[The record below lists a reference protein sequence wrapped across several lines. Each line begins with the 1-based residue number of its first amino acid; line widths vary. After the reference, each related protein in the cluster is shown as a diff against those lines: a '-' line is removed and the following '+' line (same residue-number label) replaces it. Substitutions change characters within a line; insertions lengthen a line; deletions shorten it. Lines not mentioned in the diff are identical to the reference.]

1 MQFGGEIL
9 NSGKQQAY
17 TNQLSYRLKLV
28 DDDNNKGT
36 FNSTKKQEIM
46 AAAHSSTSMANATNL
61 LSSDISRRNPQDEYE
76 LIQKIGSGTYG
87 DVYKV
92 SGTPSFC
99 FHHIMFCI
107 AQLDLVVDSLIAAL
121 YLFLD
126 SKMRKIV
133 HAPIQ
138 VHGITLEHVTRIEVE
153 IVMNRAI
160 KCVHIRITLSHMHQH
175 IFGRIC
181 VCVDRQSG
189 IHSMAS
195 SFLIFFCVL
204 TIDNDKCTK
213 NKEIQRKAERIAA
226 KKYECHFCK
235 MHFVRAGKVN

>member
-1 MQFGGEIL
+1 MRHKESRIKHRAIGGGIL
-9 NSGKQQAY
+9 NSGEQQAY
-17 TNQLSYRLKLV
+17 RYQLSYRLKLV

-36 FNSTKKQEIM
+36 FNSTKNQEIM

-153 IVMNRAI
+153 IVMDRAI
-160 KCVHIRITLSHMHQH
+160 KCVHIRITLSH
-175 IFGRIC
+175 IC
-181 VCVDRQSG
+181 TITSLAEYVFAWTDKAAFIQWLRHFCFFFVCTQSTTT
-189 IHSMAS
+189 SA
-195 SFLIFFCVL
+195 
-204 TIDNDKCTK
+204 
-213 NKEIQRKAERIAA
+213 RRR
-226 KKYECHFCK
+226 KKY
-235 MHFVRAGKVN
+235 

>member
-17 TNQLSYRLKLV
+17 RNQLSYRLKLV

-195 SFLIFFCVL
+195 SFLIFFV
-204 TIDNDKCTK
+204 CT
-213 NKEIQRKAERIAA
+213 QSTTTSARRR
-226 KKYECHFCK
+226 KKYRERQRELRQRN
-235 MHFVRAGKVN
+235 MSVIFVKCISLGQGK

>member
-133 HAPIQ
+133 NAPIQ

-153 IVMNRAI
+153 IVMDRAI

-195 SFLIFFCVL
+195 SFLIFFLCAHNRQRQVHEEERN
-204 TIDNDKCTK
+204 TEKGRENCG
-213 NKEIQRKAERIAA
+213 KEI
-226 KKYECHFCK
+226 
-235 MHFVRAGKVN
+235 